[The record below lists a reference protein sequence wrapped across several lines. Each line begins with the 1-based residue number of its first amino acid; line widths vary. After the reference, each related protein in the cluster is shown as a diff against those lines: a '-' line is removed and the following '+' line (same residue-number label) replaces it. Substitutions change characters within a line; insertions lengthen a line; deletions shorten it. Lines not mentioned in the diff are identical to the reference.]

1 MRVVVVPLMR
11 FTPLVLAPSGCRRGC
26 DINMVLAASLL
37 PGVPAGRL
45 TDIFDDLGTIIVAG
59 SLPCV
64 PSPRHLDAL
73 AGLGTVIII
82 AGLLSASTGAG
93 LAILIR
99 LRAVGR
105 LSAAWLSSII
115 FTWRL
120 TPICRPRLLNVA
132 TTVVTGRFSLWSRTV
147 ARLLVD
153 LSTRFCV
160 AGL

>member
-26 DINMVLAASLL
+26 NINMVLAASLL
-37 PGVPAGRL
+37 PVVPAGRL

-73 AGLGTVIII
+73 AGPGTVIII

-93 LAILIR
+93 LPILIR
-99 LRAVGR
+99 LRAVGW
-105 LSAAWLSSII
+105 LSAAWLPSII
-115 FTWRL
+115 FAGRL
-120 TPICRPRLLNVA
+120 TPICSRLLNVA
-132 TTVVTGRFSLWSRTV
+132 TTVVAGRFSLWSRTV
-147 ARLLVD
+147 PRLLVD
-153 LSTRFCV
+153 LSTRFRV